1 MSVDELIEMD
11 QYNLDHIRRGLPHFT
26 ELVPSM
32 FALYE
37 RARGLIPRQLPP
49 LFGQTL
55 LLCHKAFFCAAVTIG
70 RRHPDDAAPI
80 TRRAIEAVR
89 LAVAAKA
96 DPNVLDEWKAYTTR
110 LARWEARA
118 RGEKPKAWAPS
129 VKTPQHPQLEHLLRY
144 LGALSDASVHFTPEY
159 VSGQQWRAQAEG
171 DHGFVELPFMSSDQE
186 EIERELVMLCSVHL
200 LILSLLDECLE
211 RAL

>member
-1 MSVDELIEMD
+1 MSVDQLIEMD

-96 DPNVLDEWKAYTTR
+96 DPNLLDEWKAYTTR

-118 RGEKPKAWAPS
+118 RRETEGVGSERQDSPASAARAPAS
-129 VKTPQHPQLEHLLRY
+129 LSRRSLRCVCALHARIC
-144 LGALSDASVHFTPEY
+144 LGPTVAGA
-159 VSGQQWRAQAEG
+159 G
-171 DHGFVELPFMSSDQE
+171 
-186 EIERELVMLCSVHL
+186 
-200 LILSLLDECLE
+200 
-211 RAL
+211 